1 MAPALESDVSGM
13 PGCYVLLHRTYA
25 SIISFFPR
33 TRKRGPS
40 LDEANS
46 TPTARGLDPVVSK
59 MMRVAGAFTATV
71 RLGRERTV
79 GVRYADSVVTREPR
93 ESMYVTVGY

>member
-1 MAPALESDVSGM
+1 MAPALESDVSGTL
-13 PGCYVLLHRTYA
+13 GCYVLLDRTYA
-25 SIISFFPR
+25 STTSFFAR

-59 MMRVAGAFTATV
+59 MMRVTGAFTETV

-79 GVRYADSVVTREPR
+79 GVRYADSVVTRVPR
-93 ESMYVTVGY
+93 ELMYVTVGY